1 MSGFSL
7 QYKAGPV
14 LQVLF
19 RKQTS
24 TIAAGRQSNPF
35 IIRPTEGRSPERR
48 ESCCSP
54 SRRQD
59 STRPQMKLA
68 SKNDSRELYILTAV

>member
-1 MSGFSL
+1 
-7 QYKAGPV
+7 V

-24 TIAAGRQSNPF
+24 TIAAERQSNPF
-35 IIRPTEGRSPERR
+35 IIRPSEGRSPERR
-48 ESCCSP
+48 ETCCSP

-68 SKNDSRELYILTAV
+68 S